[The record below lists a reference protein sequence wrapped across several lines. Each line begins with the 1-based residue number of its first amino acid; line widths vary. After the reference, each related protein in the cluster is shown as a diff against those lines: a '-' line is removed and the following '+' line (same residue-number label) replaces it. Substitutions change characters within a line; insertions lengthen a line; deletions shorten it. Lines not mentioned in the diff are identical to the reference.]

1 MQKAT
6 FTGNITNT
14 KLVSGTKAYNEFLAV
29 TVAVNDRNKNSIRI
43 KYTDSNGLL
52 KAVKNGEDLTGV
64 RVTLHGDLDLAS
76 IRSHYIQDLNP
87 GANDEE
93 YEYEI
98 RPLKYPELE
107 MKYVYTERHL
117 APKQEETVKTV
128 RTTRVKKPV
137 AA

>member
-14 KLVSGTKAYNEFLAV
+14 KLVSGTKDYDEFLSV

-43 KYTDSNGLL
+43 KYTDSNGML

-64 RVTLHGDLDLAS
+64 RVTLHGDLDLAG
-76 IRSHYIQDLNP
+76 IRSHYVL
-87 GANDEE
+87 EE
-93 YEYEI
+93 EVNGECSDYEI
-98 RPLKYPELE
+98 RELRYPELK
-107 MKYVYTERHL
+107 MNYVYTERHL

-128 RTTRVKKPV
+128 RTTKVKKPV

>member
-14 KLVSGTKAYNEFLAV
+14 KLVSGTKDYDEFLSV

-43 KYTDSNGLL
+43 KYTDSNGML

-64 RVTLHGDLDLAS
+64 RVTLHGDLDLAG
-76 IRSHYIQDLNP
+76 IRSHYVQEEVN
-87 GANDEE
+87 GADHD
-93 YEYEI
+93 YEI
-98 RPLKYPELE
+98 RELRYPELK
-107 MKYVYTERHL
+107 MNYVYTERHL

-128 RTTRVKKPV
+128 RTTKVKKPV